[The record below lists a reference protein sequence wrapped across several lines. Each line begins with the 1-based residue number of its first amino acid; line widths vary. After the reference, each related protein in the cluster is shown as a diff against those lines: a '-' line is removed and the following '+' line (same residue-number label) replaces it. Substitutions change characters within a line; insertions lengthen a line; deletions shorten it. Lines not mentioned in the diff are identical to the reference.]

1 MTGRGS
7 RSEAPGVVSI
17 HFIQSAEIFS
27 IQTSRAFHYTVPKTC
42 QKLKSQ
48 HFAEEGSLAV
58 EQETPADQ
66 EVLHDDV
73 DEEAEQ
79 DVDTSFGLCLE

>member
-1 MTGRGS
+1 M
-7 RSEAPGVVSI
+7 SE
-17 HFIQSAEIFS
+17 
-27 IQTSRAFHYTVPKTC
+27 T
-42 QKLKSQ
+42 KSQ

-79 DVDTSFGLCLE
+79 DVDTSLDFD